1 MTQLDQAWESFLASL
16 AAAKDVV
23 TGPLGGRDDR
33 ELAEGLRHVTRLTSV
48 ALEMIV
54 EKGDPAHPE
63 ITRWMS
69 PWRKLMG
76 DNPGTIYD
84 AALISPEFTYE
95 ISGEIGDADYLGI
108 CIYGT
113 SADGSRRVATSVDRE
128 IAYDDGRFTLV
139 LAATRPSDLPEG
151 ATFVELPEDATDLLI
166 RQYFRA
172 TDRGEA
178 SYDIRV
184 LPEAGPPPALDGDVL
199 ATRLIRAGEWVRDL
213 IEVEATVSALSESG
227 APEQMKA
234 PSKTGTREVG
244 EIDWNVINR
253 VQPTPAMD
261 YSGAWFAD
269 LADDE
274 AILVEGVLPECDY
287 FSVQWLSRWMES
299 GDYHHHT
306 VALSGEE
313 IATDGDGRFTVV
325 IAHHDPGVPN
335 WISTTG
341 IRHGNAVGRALH
353 AAEPAQITFRRARLA
368 EESQDP
374 AEES

>member
-1 MTQLDQAWESFLASL
+1 
-16 AAAKDVV
+16 
-23 TGPLGGRDDR
+23 
-33 ELAEGLRHVTRLTSV
+33 
-48 ALEMIV
+48 
-54 EKGDPAHPE
+54 
-63 ITRWMS
+63 MS

-299 GDYHHHT
+299 GGLSPPHGG
-306 VALSGEE
+306 ALRR
-313 IATDGDGRFTVV
+313 GDR
-325 IAHHDPGVPN
+325 DR
-335 WISTTG
+335 W
-341 IRHGNAVGRALH
+341 
-353 AAEPAQITFRRARLA
+353 
-368 EESQDP
+368 
-374 AEES
+374 